1 MEELFLMNAYFKVK
15 PVTTVSSNLKAP
27 IAMMPLRKNVPQGR
41 NDWQLTTCPRCGREC
56 WYQSKNSEI
65 LKQFITDISF
75 LCTECA
81 LQQVGQTQEKEKLAN
96 ETETNILQ
104 A

>member
-1 MEELFLMNAYFKVK
+1 MKAYFKVK
-15 PVTTVSSNLKAP
+15 PAATTLSSLKAS

-65 LKQFITDISF
+65 LKQFVTDISF

-81 LQQVGQTQEKEKLAN
+81 LQQVGQAQEKEKLAN